1 MTRWLFT
8 HGVLLAA
15 LLSPVPLH
23 AQADWIR
30 INSASPILSEAARV
44 SKKQEG
50 LFGAVVFGY
59 QGTTGNTDNASL
71 NAKIAFGYVAL
82 PWRHALMLRAVR
94 GSTNDVTTAQE
105 YEVAQQTDFVL
116 DDGHYLYGALNYTD
130 RRFGSFDWRTSGVVG
145 YGRRILDTS
154 THTLDLQAGAGTRR
168 THLSDGTRQHEEI
181 VQIAAGY
188 IWAFSE
194 SGSFSQ
200 RVRVDYGADSTFTE
214 ISAAVK
220 SSLPHDLALSV
231 SYTLQHNSDVPPGTV
246 NTNTAT
252 LVSLIYG
259 F

>member
-1 MTRWLFT
+1 MTDRLFT
-8 HGVLLAA
+8 HAVALAA
-15 LLSPVPLH
+15 LLAPVPVH

-30 INSASPILSEAARV
+30 INSASPILNEAARV

-59 QGTTGNTDNASL
+59 QGTTGNTDTASL
-71 NAKIAFGYVAL
+71 NAKLAFGYVAL

-105 YEVAQQTDFVL
+105 HEVAHQTDYVL

-130 RRFGSFDWRTSGVVG
+130 RRFASYDWRTSAVLG

-154 THTLDLQAGAGTRR
+154 RHILDLQVGAGTRR
-168 THLSDGTRQHEEI
+168 THLNDGTRQHEEI
-181 VQIAAGY
+181 VQVAGGY

-194 SGSFSQ
+194 EGSFSQ

-220 SSLPHDLALSV
+220 TGLPYDLALSV
-231 SYTLQHNSDVPPGTV
+231 SYTLQHNSDVPPGSV
-246 NTNTAT
+246 NTTTAT